1 MKRKQFT
8 GPHPSV
14 GKIVTASSLQQFL
27 QIKNPK
33 FKDFINLR
41 VGGKDQFS
49 DMRIAA
55 LRKAGWRRG

>member
-14 GKIVTASSLQQFL
+14 GKTVTASSLQQFL